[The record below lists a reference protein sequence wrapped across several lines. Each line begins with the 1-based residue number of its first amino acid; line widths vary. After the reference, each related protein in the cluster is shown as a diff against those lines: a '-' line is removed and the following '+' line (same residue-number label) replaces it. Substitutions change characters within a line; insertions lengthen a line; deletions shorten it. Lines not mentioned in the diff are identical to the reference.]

1 MPRVRLKFKPPSEQ
15 AVQFSTEYPNEEFR
29 ILAARPTDEGLL
41 SIVEV
46 ETEDPTAVINHF
58 EETSEIRS
66 YEVLQDD
73 GETLLLQHVISEP
86 TPHRVAQ
93 ATGTLASFPLILRNG
108 WMFIEM
114 TITHERL
121 SQFTEGLET
130 AGVTFEL
137 LSITQSVDVMD
148 LLTDRQWQFI
158 TEAIERGYY
167 DSPRECSVVDL
178 ASTLDVS
185 QSTASGILH
194 RAEGRIIKEFA
205 GESPV

>member
-1 MPRVRLKFKPPSEQ
+1 MPRVRLKFKPPEQ
-15 AVQFSTEYPNEEFR
+15 AVRYSTEHPDDEYR
-29 ILAARPTDEGLL
+29 ILSSRPIDEGLL

-46 ETEDPTAVINHF
+46 DTEDPAAILRHF
-58 EETSEIRS
+58 DEIPEIRS
-66 YEVLQDD
+66 YEVLQA
-73 GETLLLQHVISEP
+73 GGGTLLLQHVISEP
-86 TPHRVAQ
+86 ASHRVART
-93 ATGTLASFPLILRNG
+93 TGTLASFPLIIRDG
-108 WMFIEM
+108 WMFVEM
-114 TITHERL
+114 TTTHERL
-121 SQFTEGLET
+121 SEFTAGLES

-137 LSITQSVDVMD
+137 LSVTQSVDVMG

-167 DSPRECSVVDL
+167 DNPRECSVVDL
-178 ASTLDVS
+178 ASALDVS